1 MLNVTGSGSSS
12 SRREFSAVMAATLL
26 VCALVV
32 CALGVSP
39 AFAADTALPV
49 PTSLPRAATLAI
61 GKGEPLVLLVS
72 LPGCP
77 YCEMVRRSYL
87 LPMRLEGLPAW
98 QINTTDATSPLEG
111 FNGQRSSGAEFTRE
125 RGIRITPTVLFLDAS
140 GRELAPPLEGFTGPD
155 FYGAYLNE
163 ALANARKTV
172 KSLKTLN

>member
-1 MLNVTGSGSSS
+1 MLNVTGSESGNS
-12 SRREFSAVMAATLL
+12 SRREFSAVMSATLL
-26 VCALVV
+26 VCALGA

-49 PTSLPRAATLAI
+49 PTSLPKAATLAV

-87 LPMRLEGLPAW
+87 SPMRVEGLLVS

-111 FNGQRSSGAEFTRE
+111 FNGKRSSGAEFTRE
-125 RGIRITPTVLFLDAS
+125 MSIRITPTVLFLDAS
-140 GRELAPPLEGFTGPD
+140 GRELAPRLEGFTGPD

-163 ALANARKTV
+163 ALANARKA
-172 KSLKTLN
+172 LKTLN

>member
-1 MLNVTGSGSSS
+1 MPNVTGSGSSS
-12 SRREFSAVMAATLL
+12 SSRREFAAVMAAT
-26 VCALVV
+26 VVV

-49 PTSLPRAATLAI
+49 PTSLPKAATLAV

-87 LPMRLEGLPAW
+87 LPMRVEGLPAW

-125 RGIRITPTVLFLDAS
+125 WSIRLTPTVLFLDAS
-140 GRELAPPLEGFTGPD
+140 GRELAPRLEGFTGPD

-163 ALANARKTV
+163 ALANARKAL
-172 KSLKTLN
+172 KSLKTLNQ